1 MNTKTDIEFVD
12 GLIVKAPR
20 QGAPEYVLANL
31 SIKRA
36 ELIAWLQ
43 SRGDEWINVECKV
56 AKSGKAYAAVDNW
69 KPSSERQDDK
79 PKGDYRPQG
88 YTGNG
93 GGGRSRSAPIA
104 QTRGNDP
111 FPDDDIPFVT
121 SSSMF

>member
-20 QGAPEYVLANL
+20 DGAPEYVLANL

-69 KPSSERQDDK
+69 KPSGEKQAEKSHGYK
-79 PKGDYRPQG
+79 PQG
-88 YTGNG
+88 YTGS
-93 GGGRSRSAPIA
+93 GGGRSRSAPMA
-104 QTRGNDP
+104 QAHGEVR
-111 FPDDDIPFVT
+111 DDDIPF
-121 SSSMF
+121 